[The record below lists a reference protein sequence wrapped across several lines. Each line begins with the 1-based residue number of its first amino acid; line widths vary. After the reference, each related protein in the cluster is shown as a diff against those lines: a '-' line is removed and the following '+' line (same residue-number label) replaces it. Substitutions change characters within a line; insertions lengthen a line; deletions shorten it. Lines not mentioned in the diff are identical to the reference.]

1 MPLAYFL
8 NAPTAKVGKSA
19 RRNLRFLH
27 FRARYTLYGIVG
39 ACRTFTQ
46 DFLFRFDKRT
56 VSAPAPLPLTSTPKN
71 TVGSTVRRRDALI
84 APPYNALFSTVDIVS
99 GSGARR
105 KSIRHTKRNQPCS
118 ANAWQKITSLQ
129 NEQRARILKPQV

>member
-46 DFLFRFDKRT
+46 DFLFRFDKRI

-71 TVGSTVRRRDALI
+71 TVGSTVRRGEVT
-84 APPYNALFSTVDIVS
+84 PPYSQPPIDFRR
-99 GSGARR
+99 AR
-105 KSIRHTKRNQPCS
+105 CS
-118 ANAWQKITSLQ
+118 HRAAV
-129 NEQRARILKPQV
+129 QRAVFYR

>member
-46 DFLFRFDKRT
+46 DFLFRFDKKDRLCS
-56 VSAPAPLPLTSTPKN
+56 SAAAADQYAEKHHWF
-71 TVGSTVRRRDALI
+71 
-84 APPYNALFSTVDIVS
+84 Y
-99 GSGARR
+99 
-105 KSIRHTKRNQPCS
+105 
-118 ANAWQKITSLQ
+118 
-129 NEQRARILKPQV
+129 RAAG